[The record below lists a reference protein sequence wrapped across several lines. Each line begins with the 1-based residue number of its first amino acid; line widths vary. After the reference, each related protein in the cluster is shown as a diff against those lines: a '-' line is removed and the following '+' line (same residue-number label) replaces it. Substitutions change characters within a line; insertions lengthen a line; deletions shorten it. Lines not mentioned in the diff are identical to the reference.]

1 MRDTLDPQWYAL
13 RVMPQREYVVAYLL
27 RKQGNATFIPTEVR
41 THKRSS
47 YSKGKAE
54 FAVPVI
60 PGIVFAGFPAEPAW
74 YDVLQLDLILG
85 PIGMDGKPWRLDF
98 IELLEFFSGVSDGC
112 MVYDDGLRLIHIP
125 GRTPVRTL
133 TTRAKTISPR
143 KRPKRAK
150 RPSGDRYAPVQPP
163 PAQIADFLSRH
174 VYGGTV

>member
-1 MRDTLDPQWYAL
+1 MRDTQDPQWYAL

-27 RKQGNATFIPTEVR
+27 RKQGNATFIPTEIR

-60 PGIVFAGFPAEPAW
+60 PGIVFAGFPGEPAW
-74 YDVLQLDLILG
+74 YNVLKLDLILG

-98 IELLEFFSGVSDGC
+98 LELLAFFSGVSDGC
-112 MVYDDGLRLIHIP
+112 MVYEDGLRLIHIP
-125 GRTPVRTL
+125 GRTPVRSL
-133 TTRAKTISPR
+133 TTRTKTISPR
-143 KRPKRAK
+143 KRAKRVK
-150 RPSGDRYAPVQPP
+150 RPSGDRYAPVQAP

-174 VYGGTV
+174 VYGGSA